1 MRFIV
6 TFCTWRE
13 EGAEEDADEFNEAFL
28 GFLLNLHTAKDKGIR
43 FRACQIIAG
52 VLNGLGADAEVSDEL
67 YERMTD
73 VMLERIRDKMPP
85 VRAQAAQRNF
95 GVVID
100 YTSAP
105 RIRLG
110 APRPQ
115 PPPLPRTRTGY
126 LGRPPARSVL
136 MSPETLSARR
146 PGH

>member
-85 VRAQAAQRNF
+85 VRAQAARALSRLQD
-95 GVVID
+95 GGD
-100 YTSAP
+100 CLLYTSPSP
-105 RIRLG
+105 RDRG
-110 APRPQ
+110 
-115 PPPLPRTRTGY
+115 
-126 LGRPPARSVL
+126 
-136 MSPETLSARR
+136 
-146 PGH
+146 